1 MSMVARRVGGV
12 ARYDVNHAEEVLMPW
27 PKNHKAR
34 TRSDIVRAAAA
45 AFRARGLA
53 GVRLDELMAST
64 GRTHGGFYAHFSSKE
79 DLLAAALELASQQTI
94 DALSRT
100 LEALPAA
107 QRLQAVIDTYLSPEH
122 AAHPERGCPVAAL
135 GSELGR
141 AGARTRR
148 HIARSVR
155 RRLEWLHGLESAGNG
170 SRVADDQ
177 VIGALACMVGG
188 LIVAR
193 LIGGKDSDVVLRACR
208 EFLHRAIDKAPRPPH
223 SPQGVASQRK
233 RSKGVRRSR
242 G

>member
-100 LEALPAA
+100 LETLPAA

>member
-1 MSMVARRVGGV
+1 SQRTTGWRRG
-12 ARYDVNHAEEVLMPW
+12 
-27 PKNHKAR
+27 
-34 TRSDIVRAAAA
+34 
-45 AFRARGLA
+45 
-53 GVRLDELMAST
+53 RLGAV
-64 GRTHGGFYAHFSSKE
+64 
-79 DLLAAALELASQQTI
+79 
-94 DALSRT
+94 
-100 LEALPAA
+100 PAA
-107 QRLQAVIDTYLSPEH
+107 QRLHAVIDTYLSPEH
-122 AAHPERGCPVAAL
+122 AALPERGCPVAAL

-155 RRLEWLHGLESAGNG
+155 RRLEWLQGLEPAGNG

-177 VIGALACMVGG
+177 MIGALACMVGG

-193 LIGGKDSDVVLRACR
+193 LIGGKDSEVVLRACR

-223 SPQGVASQRK
+223 SPQGVASRRK